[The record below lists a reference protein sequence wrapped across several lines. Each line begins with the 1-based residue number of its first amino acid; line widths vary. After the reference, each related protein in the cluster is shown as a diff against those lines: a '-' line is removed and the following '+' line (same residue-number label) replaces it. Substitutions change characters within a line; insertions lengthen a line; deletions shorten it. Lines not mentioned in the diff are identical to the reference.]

1 MKFHSKKT
9 EIQKL
14 KDQIILLEKKNKDL
28 QDSFASL
35 HPNLFQS
42 PSDTV
47 ALKAAI
53 DLEDLGIGIYHPED
67 NKIRLSNAALKM
79 FGLGEENTEITYDE
93 YLNMIAAEDKATVQ
107 KSFSEVLGAG
117 KLQFTGYKTIRQD
130 QERDIRHVASH
141 IKPLKTT
148 DGKKLILFT
157 LTDISREEKTRREML
172 RAKEKAEDLDRLKNI
187 YLSNISR
194 EIRIPMNSIVGFSEL
209 LNIDSITPAEKT
221 EYMQI
226 IKLQSNLMLKLI
238 DDISEVARLEAG
250 EVKIN
255 KSPCNLNLLL
265 NELLGIA
272 GQHKKI
278 YKKENLDLSLNIPD
292 KKGIVT
298 YTDSGRLQ
306 QVLINL
312 ISNAIKFTEK
322 GYIEFGYGKKENFIE
337 FYVKD
342 TGIGLNKDEQR
353 HIFDRFKYDE
363 EIITRKYEGK
373 GLGLTIAKGIV
384 RLLGG
389 KIWIESEPGKG
400 TSIFFTIP
408 LEEVPAENI
417 EKAITEEHTSFE
429 FNWKGKVILVVEDDD
444 VNYRFV
450 ETILLENQAQVL
462 RANNGLQAIE
472 LCKSINKIDLILM
485 DIMMPEMDGFKA
497 TRKIKSLYAHIPVI
511 AQTAFALEED
521 REKCLEAGCDEHVTK
536 PIDIE
541 DLMYKINQCFNR

>member
-1 MKFHSKKT
+1 MKLYSKKT

-14 KDQIILLEKKNKDL
+14 KDQINLLNRKNQDL
-28 QDSFASL
+28 QESLASM
-35 HPNLFQS
+35 HPNLIQS
-42 PSDTV
+42 PSDIL

-53 DLEDLGIGIYHPED
+53 DLEDLGIGIYNPD
-67 NKIRLSNAALKM
+67 NSQIRLSSIALRII
-79 FGLGEENTEITYDE
+79 GLNDDNSEISYDD
-93 YLNMIAAEDKATVQ
+93 YLNLIAAEDRAAVQ
-107 KSFSEVLGAG
+107 KSFRELQSTG
-117 KLQFTGYKTIRQD
+117 KLQFVGFRIIRQD

-141 IKPLKTT
+141 LKPLVTT
-148 DGKKLILFT
+148 GDIKLVFFT
-157 LTDISREEKTRREML
+157 LTDISRHEKTRREML
-172 RAKEKAEDLDRLKNI
+172 RAKEKAEDSDKLKNI

-209 LNIDSITPAEKT
+209 LNIDGITPEEKI
-221 EYMQI
+221 EYIKI
-226 IKLQSNLMLKLI
+226 IKLQSNLLLKLI
-238 DDISEVARLEAG
+238 DDIAEVARLEAG
-250 EVKIN
+250 DVKIS

-272 GQHKKI
+272 SQHKMI
-278 YKKENLDLSLNIPD
+278 HKKENLDLSLNIPD

-306 QVLINL
+306 QVLTNL

-322 GYIEFGYGKKENFIE
+322 GYIEFGYGEKENSIE

-353 HIFDRFKYDE
+353 QIFDRFKYDE
-363 EIITRKYEGK
+363 EIITRKYEGS

-389 KIWIESEPGKG
+389 KIWIDSEPGQG
-400 TSIFFTIP
+400 TTIFFTIP
-408 LEEVPAENI
+408 LEEVPMENI
-417 EKAITEEHTSFE
+417 EKAISEEHASFE

-444 VNYRFV
+444 VNFKFV

-462 RANNGLQAIE
+462 RANNGLQAVE
-472 LCKSINKIDLILM
+472 LCQSINKIDLILM
-485 DIMMPEMDGFKA
+485 DIKMPEMDGFEA
-497 TRKIKSLYAHIPVI
+497 TRKIRSLNKQIPII
-511 AQTAFALEED
+511 AQTAFALQED

-536 PIDIE
+536 PIDIK
-541 DLMYKINQCFNR
+541 DLMLKINHCFYH